1 MKIKSN
7 EIKQLVKE
15 AYEKQIK
22 IKTLTENAEKI
33 KEEIKTL
40 NEDDFYNSSSTAGGA
55 NSYTSTSTA
64 AVQKDESIFNAKP
77 GNIIIF
83 NFQGATIKVK
93 RQVDDIFK
101 VIDATESAKLKDGDY
116 VQVQGNDILTPGRT
130 LTFNIF
136 RPTGLK
142 YQSNQLN
149 SWTIVKN

>member
-15 AYEKQIK
+15 AYDKQIK
-22 IKTLTENAEKI
+22 IKTLTESAEKI
-33 KEEIKTL
+33 KDEIKAL
-40 NEDDFYNSSSTAGGA
+40 NENDFYGAPANGG
-55 NSYTSTSTA
+55 TSNTYAQES
-64 AVQKDESIFNAKP
+64 QKQESIFNARP

-93 RQVDDIFK
+93 RQVDDIFR
-101 VIDATESAKLKDGDY
+101 VIDATESGKLKEGDY
-116 VQVQGNDILTPGRT
+116 IQIQGNDILKQGRT

-136 RPTGLK
+136 RMTGLK
-142 YQSNQLN
+142 YKSNQLE